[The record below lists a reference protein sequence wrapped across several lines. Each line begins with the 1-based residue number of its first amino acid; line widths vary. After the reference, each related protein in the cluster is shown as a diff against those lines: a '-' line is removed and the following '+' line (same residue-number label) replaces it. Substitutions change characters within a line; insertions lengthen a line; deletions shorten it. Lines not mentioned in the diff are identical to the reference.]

1 MSIKSR
7 NKRFSI
13 FQFTKEIG
21 KRLYEHDIFTYSA
34 SLSYYTLLS
43 FIPLIFIS
51 IAGIG
56 ELIGRR
62 SGVTEQA
69 VVWVKGLFPFITAG
83 MEKNIHGLVQ
93 NRGLFGGIG
102 LFTLVWSAHMVL
114 AEGELVIRKV
124 FGVHKKRW
132 LFLSHIIA
140 WGIFLLS
147 VIFCAASF
155 ILGLYLRLVADDV
168 LPSSLLKILEPFI
181 NLFLIKYVPA
191 IMVMITVTAAYKF
204 LPQRK
209 VPLSTAFIG
218 GLSFAVLWELAKKL
232 FFIYAAK
239 VHYLSLIYGS
249 LTTLMLF
256 LFFVYYSAL
265 LFIVIAEFLAC
276 SLDMK
281 E

>member
-1 MSIKSR
+1 MKQR
-7 NKRFSI
+7 HKRFSI
-13 FQFTKEIG
+13 LQFTKEIG
-21 KRLYEHDIFTYSA
+21 KRLYEHDILTYSA

-56 ELIGRR
+56 EMMGRR
-62 SGVTEQA
+62 FEVTGQSVA
-69 VVWVKGLFPFITAG
+69 WVKSLFPFITIG
-83 MEKNIHGLVQ
+83 IEKNIYGIVEK
-93 NRGLFGGIG
+93 RGLFGGIG
-102 LFTLVWSAHMVL
+102 LFTLIWSAHMVL

-132 LFLSHIIA
+132 ILLSHIIA

-147 VIFCAASF
+147 VIFCAVSF

-168 LPSSLLKILEPFI
+168 LPSSLLKTLNPFI
-181 NLFLIKYVPA
+181 NLFLMKYVPA

-209 VPLSTAFIG
+209 VPLPTAFIG
-218 GLSFAVLWELAKKL
+218 GISFAAFWELAKKL
-232 FFIYAAK
+232 FFVYAAK
-239 VHYLSLIYGS
+239 AHYLSIIYGS